1 MRRFICFV
9 LDCLIGIDWI
19 FDYYIAY
26 FTYKTDK
33 LDRYHN
39 YMIQKWGK
47 KYTDRL

>member
-1 MRRFICFV
+1 MKSITYT
-9 LDCLIGIDWI
+9 IEIKWI

-33 LDRYHN
+33 LDRYHD